1 MADVLLIECRQR
13 SGSDPVTTM
22 FDKILCPI
30 DFSDNSMTTLRE
42 AAKLARKDHALLYVM
57 HVEFVPMGNLVEI
70 AQDVTLSTEPG
81 KLRLEQAT
89 RKLLAGVR
97 HEVVVQF
104 GRPAELIE
112 KAAKDLDVDLVVMA
126 THGRTGIHRL
136 FLGSVAEH
144 VVRRSGRSVLSF
156 GPGTAIRRLK
166 KILCPVAFDPN
177 SIAALRF
184 GWRLAREYGAS
195 MSLLHVVP
203 VPFEPSEVP
212 VEPSPPEWERD
223 ARTELETVAAQN
235 LGTNVEFKLVAR
247 RGNPASAILE
257 VEKELRPDLIVMATH
272 GRTGLSHL
280 VLGSVAERTVR
291 ESTVPVLTI
300 RGQNGVA

>member
-1 MADVLLIECRQR
+1 
-13 SGSDPVTTM
+13 
-22 FDKILCPI
+22 
-30 DFSDNSMTTLRE
+30 
-42 AAKLARKDHALLYVM
+42 
-57 HVEFVPMGNLVEI
+57 
-70 AQDVTLSTEPG
+70 
-81 KLRLEQAT
+81 
-89 RKLLAGVR
+89 
-97 HEVVVQF
+97 
-104 GRPAELIE
+104 
-112 KAAKDLDVDLVVMA
+112 
-126 THGRTGIHRL
+126 
-136 FLGSVAEH
+136 
-144 VVRRSGRSVLSF
+144 
-156 GPGTAIRRLK
+156 
-166 KILCPVAFDPN
+166 
-177 SIAALRF
+177 
-184 GWRLAREYGAS
+184 